1 MKITAPE
8 KPEAIEAGTYPA
20 TFLRVEDGGEGE
32 FGPYWIWWFLVEAGD
47 GAITTVSGASST
59 KFGPRAKAHQWTKAL
74 IGRSIEAGET
84 IDFDT
89 LPGRDCSLVLSINE
103 NDFNAID
110 SVVTAEQGSGPG
122 IDEEPF

>member
-1 MKITAPE
+1 MAQSRQSAVRRPPNLGRE
-8 KPEAIEAGTYPA
+8 PKPTNGRKRSSGEASKP
-20 TFLRVEDGGEGE
+20 
-32 FGPYWIWWFLVEAGD
+32 
-47 GAITTVSGASST
+47 
-59 KFGPRAKAHQWTKAL
+59 K
-74 IGRSIEAGET
+74 T